1 MNTTKAFKEYQRNKF
16 YNSIKEKT
24 TELGFDPKYLPQE
37 KDRTNF
43 GYKLDWQ
50 NKTKEAESLLSKN
63 GLEVYLVDSKNNPI
77 LTPNP
82 HVPERPIGSQVK
94 PGVSYER
101 TYVTKRIKKSKTDF
115 ALYNNIKNYY
125 ESNNRFF
132 NFTKKRFVKNPPVY
146 EIIEFFNTDII
157 LNLKLESIKKVPSSQ
172 ESILDLRIDI
182 LSSRE
187 CVINGGLPSTNNFSY
202 MLFGGNSSSE
212 DPITVEEWC
221 TTNQPN
227 YY

>member
-1 MNTTKAFKEYQRNKF
+1 MNTTKAFKEYQKNKF

-24 TELGFDPKYLPQE
+24 TELGFEPKYLPQE

-50 NKTKEAESLLSKN
+50 NKTKEVESLLSKN

-82 HVPERPIGSQVK
+82 PTTERPVGSQSK
-94 PGVSYER
+94 PGISYEK
-101 TYVTKRIKKSKTDF
+101 TYITKRIKKSKTDF

-132 NFTKKRFVKNPPVY
+132 DFTKKRIVKNPPVY
-146 EIIEFFNTDII
+146 EVIEST
-157 LNLKLESIKKVPSSQ
+157 
-172 ESILDLRIDI
+172 LDLRIDI
-182 LSSRE
+182 LSSKE
-187 CVINGGLPSTNNFSY
+187 CIINGGSPSTNNFSY
-202 MLFGGNSSSE
+202 MLF
-212 DPITVEEWC
+212 VF
-221 TTNQPN
+221 
-227 YY
+227 

>member
-1 MNTTKAFKEYQRNKF
+1 MNTTNAFKQYQKNKF

-43 GYKLDWQ
+43 GYKLDWE
-50 NKTKEAESLLSKN
+50 NKTKEVEYLLSKN
-63 GLEVYLVDSKNNPI
+63 GLEVYLVDSKNDPI
-77 LTPNP
+77 LTPSP
-82 HVPERPIGSQVK
+82 PTPERPVGSQSK
-94 PGVSYER
+94 PGISYNK
-101 TYVTKRIKKSKTDF
+101 TYITKRIKKSKTDF

-132 NFTKKRFVKNPPVY
+132 NFTKKRVVANPPVY
-146 EIIEFFNTDII
+146 DIIEYFTTDIKI
-157 LNLKLESIKKVPSSQ
+157 NLKLESIKKIPVVQ
-172 ESILDLRIDI
+172 ESILNLRIDI

-187 CVINGGLPSTNNFSY
+187 CVINGGSPSTNNFSY
-202 MLFGGNSSSE
+202 ILFGGNSTSE
-212 DPITVEEWC
+212 DPATIEEWC
-221 TTNQPN
+221 AVNQPN

>member
-1 MNTTKAFKEYQRNKF
+1 MNTTEAFKQYQKNKF
-16 YNSIKEKT
+16 YNSIKKQT

-43 GYKLDWQ
+43 GYKLDWE
-50 NKTKEAESLLSKN
+50 NKTKEVEYLLSKN
-63 GLEVYLVDSKNNPI
+63 GLEVYLVNSKNDPI

-82 HVPERPIGSQVK
+82 HTPERPVGSQSK
-94 PGVSYER
+94 PGISYEK
-101 TYVTKRIKKSKTDF
+101 TYRTKRIKKSRTDF

-132 NFTKKRFVKNPPVY
+132 DFTKKRVVKNSPVY
-146 EIIEFFNTDII
+146 DVIE
-157 LNLKLESIKKVPSSQ
+157 SV
-172 ESILDLRIDI
+172 LDLRIDI
-182 LSSRE
+182 LSSKE
-187 CVINGGLPSTNNFSY
+187 CIINGGSPSINNFSY
-202 MLFGGNSSSE
+202 MLFGGNSSSD

-221 TTNQPN
+221 ATNQPN